1 MVCFTGTVN
10 AFSKIL
16 KIQKFVFLKL
26 LFKHKY
32 LANIHLCYRFVAID
46 ADSGNNGRVE
56 YFMETKAPYKNE
68 IAEELFSLAVD
79 GTLSIRNISC
89 LDLVQSTMVFYIY
102 ATDLSTTRNRSAL
115 TTVRVIND
123 KLKILP
129 PFFLDFPEPPVI
141 ANVSEMIPRGSLLRS
156 FGVVIQTNPLDQF
169 LRCFLSPK
177 PNPEW
182 FKFEFPSMNR
192 ELRKQESCLLKIEDP
207 LDYRVSKE
215 MIIYMVAEVGN
226 YLQPSTARELKILTI
241 QLKEENINSPKF
253 VTSTIDA
260 SVVEGMWECF
270 RKKLEILK

>member
-1 MVCFTGTVN
+1 M
-10 AFSKIL
+10 
-16 KIQKFVFLKL
+16 KL

-79 GTLSIRNISC
+79 GTLSIKNISC

-270 RKKLEILK
+270 RKKLDILK